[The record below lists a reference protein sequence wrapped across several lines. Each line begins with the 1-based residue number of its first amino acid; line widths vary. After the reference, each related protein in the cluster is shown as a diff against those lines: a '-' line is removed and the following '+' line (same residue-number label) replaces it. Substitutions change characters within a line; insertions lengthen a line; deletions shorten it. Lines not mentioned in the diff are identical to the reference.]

1 MLFSTVSLVLLLI
14 GASVNAA
21 PIHPNG
27 DVSLYARG
35 AAPSKPTACPADAAA
50 TLKLAKIQSL
60 SGNALFWTKAP
71 LSFVQDFRKRNGKKI
86 LEDVFADTIKSEL
99 IKLCGSTIAFE
110 RMSEAMA
117 LATSGEAWV
126 LYRPLDDT
134 SPKTTLGPGNL
145 PSFWEKEYA
154 VIQKQ
159 KKVTSLVRITLE
171 GTAGQFTEK
180 ERMQIFPSVKKL
192 STKK

>member
-1 MLFSTVSLVLLLI
+1 MLFSTVSLISLLI

-21 PIHPNG
+21 PIHSSG
-27 DVSLYARG
+27 DVTLYSRG
-35 AAPSKPTACPADAAA
+35 SAPSKPSACPANAAA

-71 LSFVQDFRKRNGKKI
+71 LNYVQDFRKKNGKKI
-86 LEDVFADTIKSEL
+86 LEDVFADSTRDEL
-99 IKLCGSTIAFE
+99 IKLCGSKVAFE
-110 RMSEAMA
+110 LMSEAMA
-117 LATSGEAWV
+117 LATTGEAWV

-134 SPKTTLGPGNL
+134 KTTIGPGNR

-171 GTAGQFTEK
+171 GSAGKFTEK